1 MKATQRLRDEHE
13 GVLAMLDS
21 IDSIARDAETGTE
34 PDGAE
39 LDSILD
45 FLRTFVDRCH
55 HAKEEEFLFPALRA
69 AGPMS
74 EGPVAQM
81 LAEHDM
87 GRKYV
92 AEMGE
97 ARASIGQGTA
107 VRLRFAKAARG
118 YSELL
123 RSHIRKENEVLF
135 PLADRLI
142 GAEKADSLYA
152 EFEAV
157 EEERIGHGRHQAFH
171 ALIEELAQRH
181 KSA

>member
-21 IDSIARDAETGTE
+21 VDSIARDAEAGKD

-39 LDSILD
+39 IDSILD

-69 AGPMS
+69 AGPMG

-81 LAEHDM
+81 LVEHDM

-97 ARASIGQGTA
+97 ARLALGKDPA
-107 VRLRFAKAARG
+107 ARLRFAKAARG

-142 GAEKADSLYA
+142 GAEKAEGLYA
-152 EFEAV
+152 DFEAV
-157 EEERIGHGRHQAFH
+157 EEERIGHGRHEAFH
-171 ALIEELAQRH
+171 ALIEELARRH
-181 KSA
+181 KPA